1 MKTDGF
7 FMIGAVTCG
16 LVLAVLPRPIAA
28 QDAAQSV
35 VYASY
40 FECDP
45 SRVAVADSLMR
56 SFWTPLVDSHI
67 TAGHALAW
75 GWLGHHTGGTW
86 SRAFYVVAPDV
97 ANAVAVVEALGADAM
112 KTNPAAMT
120 ETDAACP
127 RHEDYIW
134 QRVTGSQA
142 TADFAHV
149 RPPAG
154 FNIYYECDPA
164 REQRA
169 DAIVAAT
176 FAPILNRLVTS
187 GDLNS
192 WGWLE
197 HIVGGKYR
205 RLLVTDG
212 RDASTLVGAFGKVS
226 AELRTGHA
234 SAFGEFSQVCGSHQD
249 MIWEMKIAKP

>member
-1 MKTDGF
+1 MKPTRF
-7 FMIGAVTCG
+7 LMVCTASCT
-16 LVLAVLPRPIAA
+16 LMLAAPPDQITA
-28 QDAAQSV
+28 QEPAQSV

-45 SRVAVADSLMR
+45 TRVAVADSLMR
-56 SFWTPLVDSHI
+56 SFWSPLVDSHI
-67 TAGHALAW
+67 TAKHALAW
-75 GWLGHHTGGTW
+75 GWLGHHTGSKW
-86 SRAFYVVAPDV
+86 SRVFYVVAPDV
-97 ANAVAVVEALGADAM
+97 ANAVTVIEALDADAR
-112 KTNPAAMT
+112 NSNAAAMT

-169 DAIVAAT
+169 DAIVAST

-192 WGWLE
+192 WAWLE

-212 RDASTLVGAFGKVS
+212 RDAGTLVGAFGKVA
-226 AELRTGHA
+226 AELRTEQA
-234 SAFGEFSQVCGSHQD
+234 AAFGEFSQVCSSHQD
-249 MIWEMKIAKP
+249 VIWNMMITKP